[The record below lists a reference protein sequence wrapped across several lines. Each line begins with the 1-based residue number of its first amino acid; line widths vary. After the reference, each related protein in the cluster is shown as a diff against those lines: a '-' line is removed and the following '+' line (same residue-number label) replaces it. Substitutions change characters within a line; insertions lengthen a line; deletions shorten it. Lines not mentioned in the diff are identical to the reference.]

1 MTTELNR
8 ILGKGAAAVAL
19 SALIYSTSHLPVL
32 QVEGFGT
39 VYSLWF
45 LQILVGASS
54 LIACYWFSGRNLA
67 AVILLHA
74 YWDGIGAI
82 VLFPNAGVFSPV
94 LLILGQLS
102 LPAAL

>member
-1 MTTELNR
+1 M
-8 ILGKGAAAVAL
+8 
-19 SALIYSTSHLPVL
+19 